1 MVLSGISVD
10 PEHQQA
16 CISVRIHTQQPHLSV
31 ATLESS
37 DPSSPILNIN
47 ITARCTASTQPSQP
61 LTIEVSGL
69 ILDATHGDKLAQGM
83 LGGGL
88 VRVHPPSPPKHV
100 SLGFLRMHRAR
111 QEGDDATDLR
121 ERPGAA
127 FLTVPPYDAA
137 EEVTVT
143 YELSRER
150 LFRYADGLTAEDLS
164 VGERYR
170 LSLHEGHVGC
180 NWWCWGGLDGK
191 RPHCFEKGVL
201 GEIDREVT
209 GREAPSEE
217 EREREGWVIGED
229 REQLEFAVKEDGGSC
244 ELEIVP

>member
-1 MVLSGISVD
+1 MVPSGISVG
-10 PEHQQA
+10 PERQQA
-16 CISVRIHTQQPHLSV
+16 CISVRIHTQQPHLSI
-31 ATLESS
+31 AALAASQS
-37 DPSSPILNIN
+37 PSPVLNIN

-69 ILDATHGDKLAQGM
+69 ILDETHGDNFVQGM

-88 VRVHPPSPPKHV
+88 IRVHPPSPPKRV

-127 FLTVPPYDAA
+127 FLTLPSCDSAG
-137 EEVTVT
+137 EVTVT

-150 LFRYADGLTAEDLS
+150 LFRYADGLTAADLS

-170 LSLHEGHVGC
+170 LSLHKGYVGC
-180 NWWCWGGLDGK
+180 NWWCWGALDGK